1 MYRAIS
7 TKSVLARSGC
17 GRWCELS
24 HFTTNMF
31 DRNDETGDKA
41 CRLDVQS
48 VASASAVC
56 HPSGRGGY
64 SSRRRAVTGCARL
77 CRITCI
83 DMKTFTANLYPR
95 GADEVCQGFDCA
107 GLVLVLATVQ
117 VGGA

>member
-1 MYRAIS
+1 LLQAGVGGDLRLGWEGEGPRCSGAVGTDTYVLVIT

-56 HPSGRGGY
+56 HPSRCGRVFFP
-64 SSRRRAVTGCARL
+64 SPCSGCARL
-77 CRITCI
+77 CRIMSSI
-83 DMKTFTANLYPR
+83 
-95 GADEVCQGFDCA
+95 
-107 GLVLVLATVQ
+107 
-117 VGGA
+117 